1 MARAGDRIQ
10 AEIMSV
16 LRERREALTAYD
28 LLSALRPA
36 HPRIAP
42 PTVYRA
48 LAKLAGRGQVH
59 RLESLNAFIACRCD
73 GDHDAAVLSICD
85 DCGAVEESVAPEL
98 FAALARLAGQSGF
111 ESRRPVVELHG
122 VCASCR
128 APAAPA

>member
-1 MARAGDRIQ
+1 MARAGERIQ
-10 AEIMSV
+10 AEIMTV
-16 LRERREALTAYD
+16 LRTRREALTAYA

-48 LAKLAGRGQVH
+48 LAKLAESGRVH
-59 RLESLNAFIACRCD
+59 RLESMNAFIACRCD
-73 GDHDAAVLSICD
+73 GDHDAFVMAICD

-98 FAALARLAGQSGF
+98 FAALSRLAGRSGF
-111 ESRRPVVELHG
+111 DAQRPVVELHG

-128 APAAPA
+128 APSAS